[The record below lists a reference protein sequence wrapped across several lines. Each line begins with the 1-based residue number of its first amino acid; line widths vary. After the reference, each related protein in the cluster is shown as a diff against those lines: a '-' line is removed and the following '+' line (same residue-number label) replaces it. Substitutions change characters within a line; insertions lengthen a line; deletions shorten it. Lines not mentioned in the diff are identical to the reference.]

1 MDKNLNYYKYKKYK
15 KKYIFLKNKILLK
28 GGKIIS
34 SKLSFIDSEFEPTTN
49 APKNESIKGIIVP
62 HAGLA
67 YSGQIADE
75 VYKQIDFSKYK
86 KILLLSTN
94 HYDQNNSYIPEST
107 FFTLKKKP
115 YNFEI
120 IDNHNISK
128 SDEKFNNEHS
138 WIVQLP
144 FIDETKNIIPIL
156 VGNNYQSYQYDIFK
170 LIDDKTLVIANTDL
184 LHCGGENEEEC
195 ENIDEKNYKTICN
208 IKDFKLDETNKLCGK
223 NAISLFNYIAIK
235 KKWNF
240 EEKFYTTSDKI
251 SNSSRSVGYVSMIFT
266 TNEKK
271 NIMECNLD
279 ELIKIPRKVYKKLF
293 KTKESNN
300 ELFKTEENEIESTF
314 VEYNKIYEVPYGI
327 FVTIEEKETNNLRGC
342 VGTFELKNNLE
353 MSIIIQTYQSIFKDS
368 RFNDKR
374 LKVTDLE
381 NIKFKIN
388 FLSKPFQIWSKESQL
403 TENIIQEK
411 LIVGLHGITLY
422 FGEKRATY
430 LAKVLVEFFEIPEGQ
445 QISTEK
451 WNELKRELAK
461 KSGGNIEYL
470 SKIELYECK
479 EYSE

>member
-28 GGKIIS
+28 GGKIN
-34 SKLSFIDSEFEPTTN
+34 SKFEPTTN

-75 VYKQIDFSKYK
+75 VYKQIDFSKYE

-94 HYDQNNSYIPEST
+94 HYVQDKSYIPEST
-107 FFTLKKKP
+107 FFTLNSKK

-120 IDNHNISK
+120 IDNDNISK

-156 VGNNYQSYQYDIFK
+156 VGNNYQSYQDDIFK

-195 ENIDEKNYKTICN
+195 VNVDEKNYKTICN
-208 IKDFKLDETNKLCGK
+208 IKDFKLDGTNKLCGI
-223 NAISLFNYIAIK
+223 NAISLFNYIASK

-266 TNEKK
+266 PNEKK

-279 ELIKIPRKVYKKLF
+279 ELIKIPRTVY
-293 KTKESNN
+293 E
-300 ELFKTEENEIESTF
+300 ELFKTEENEIESKF
-314 VEYNKIYEVPYGI
+314 EKYNKIYEVPYGI

-368 RFNDKR
+368 RFNYKR

-388 FLSKPFQIWSKESQL
+388 FLSKPFEIWSKESQL

-422 FGEKRATY
+422 FGGNSATY
-430 LAKVLVEFFEIPEGQ
+430 LAKVLVKNFKIQEGQ
-445 QISTEK
+445 PISTEK
-451 WNELKRELAK
+451 WNELKRELAE